1 MNVFTWHIQDCYVL
15 SSSQH
20 GFVKGKSCFTNF
32 ISFYEKM
39 TCSVNEEKVVD
50 VIANRIL
57 LQKRAARGL
66 DRHTGGWVKN
76 SLNGCTQSEVQSNWL
91 LVTSGILQGSA
102 LGPGL
107 LNVFINDLNERIKCT
122 LSKFADI
129 IKLGITVDLLYSR
142 KTMWWNMDRLD
153 LIM

>member
-20 GFVKGKSCFTNF
+20 GFVKGKSCFTSF

-50 VIANRIL
+50 VIAYRIL

-76 SLNGCTQSEVQSNWL
+76 SLNGCTQSE
-91 LVTSGILQGSA
+91 
-102 LGPGL
+102 
-107 LNVFINDLNERIKCT
+107 
-122 LSKFADI
+122 
-129 IKLGITVDLLYSR
+129 
-142 KTMWWNMDRLD
+142 
-153 LIM
+153 